1 MFRELFF
8 IFKSQKDVS
17 QSQLQRIDSLGTEHT
32 QVVSKVL
39 SMAGASLADCSSI
52 FTLDKAHGFEY
63 ALIRLANDV
72 SEEIE
77 KQIKHEVVYGSLKG
91 VCDVFFSE
99 VFPCFN
105 ETHKQS
111 GALVMDMDMTSVQIE
126 GIDEIARCL
135 GVYDKVAEITFEA
148 MNGKLD
154 FNQSLTRRVALLEG
168 GDADNTL
175 AKVKEIMVETDGLSS
190 LLTYCNTLK
199 PDYGFKTCI
208 ASGGFHE
215 LICVLEEKYGL
226 DRVKANRFEIK
237 DGKFTGHTVGE
248 IVNGTC
254 IASGG
259 FHELICVLEEKYG
272 LDRVKANRFE
282 IKDGKFTGHTV
293 GEIVNGEGKADLIV
307 ELKKSGINK
316 NNIISLGDGANDLLM
331 MSEAGLGIAY
341 HAKPKVQEADLI
353 VELKKSG
360 INKNNIISLGDGAN
374 DLLMMSE
381 AGLGIAY
388 HAKPKVQEK
397 ARNAMNVGDLSSVS
411 ALMQMTN
418 KI

>member
-8 IFKSQKDVS
+8 IFKSEKDVS
-17 QSQLQRIDSLGTEHT
+17 QSQLQRIDSLGAEHT

-39 SMAGASLADCSSI
+39 SMAGASLAECASI

-99 VFPCFN
+99 AFPCFN

-199 PDYGFKTCI
+199 PEYGFKTCI

-248 IVNGTC
+248 IVNGQ
-254 IASGG
+254 
-259 FHELICVLEEKYG
+259 
-272 LDRVKANRFE
+272 
-282 IKDGKFTGHTV
+282 
-293 GEIVNGEGKADLIV
+293 GKAALIV
-307 ELKKSGINK
+307 ELKESGINK

-341 HAKPKVQEADLI
+341 HAKPKVQE
-353 VELKKSG
+353 
-360 INKNNIISLGDGAN
+360 
-374 DLLMMSE
+374 
-381 AGLGIAY
+381 
-388 HAKPKVQEK
+388 Q